1 MLLLALPLAGGRCW
15 RLLFLL
21 LGILWMQVNL
31 HYRLAWLDQLG
42 KKTSHIITAQLQ
54 SAEPE
59 GDKFIRLVL
68 RVNRLDEQALTPAPL
83 VRIMAIAVSL
93 PANFSNSSAARR
105 ARSLAS

>member
-42 KKTSHIITAQLQ
+42 KKTSHIITAHVQ
-54 SAEPE
+54 SAESSGEKE
-59 GDKFIRLVL
+59 GDKFGSSRLSGEG
-68 RVNRLDEQALTPAPL
+68 RLDFQKK
-83 VRIMAIAVSL
+83 V
-93 PANFSNSSAARR
+93 F
-105 ARSLAS
+105 

>member
-42 KKTSHIITAQLQ
+42 KKRATS
-54 SAEPE
+54 
-59 GDKFIRLVL
+59 
-68 RVNRLDEQALTPAPL
+68 
-83 VRIMAIAVSL
+83 
-93 PANFSNSSAARR
+93 
-105 ARSLAS
+105 